1 MKTRCPAC
9 ATTFRV
15 TPEQLKARA
24 GKVRC
29 GQCDSVFNALD
40 TLIDELVVLA
50 PLPALATGTPQ
61 SLAEI
66 ALAAPTAADSASAS
80 DEIPVSEPL
89 PGATGDTGLRVEALD
104 FPAAD
109 TEEAPLIELAAP
121 PPLHEDDDARETI
134 EVDYPELRED
144 FAFSDSSAP
153 GELIVARTL
162 TAPSDAGTENESED
176 ASSPH
181 AAADGDGDTEPATRS
196 EPATGAGGSDDTP
209 ASPPAAP

>member
-1 MKTRCPAC
+1 M
-9 ATTFRV
+9 
-15 TPEQLKARA
+15 
-24 GKVRC
+24 RC